1 MTTSKPFPGT
11 RTSQQLNRLIA
22 DQWEAWMRWDPLFA
36 TSCGDHR
43 FNDLLPEAGEEHYV
57 SWRAQLAAFRQ
68 RLQKID
74 CGALPPADRLNC
86 EIFARM
92 LDFEIAGLDH
102 HGYRLPLSKAGGFH
116 MYFPDLYLFSP
127 FSSVR
132 DYENYLAA
140 AGSAAPLF

>member
-11 RTSQQLNRLIA
+11 RTSQQLNQLIA

-43 FNDLLPEAGEEHYV
+43 FNDRLPAAGEEHYV

-68 RLQKID
+68 RL
-74 CGALPPADRLNC
+74 AEDRSRQLCLRPTGLNC

-116 MYFPDLYLFSP
+116 IYFPDLYLFIP
-127 FSSVR
+127 IQYSSR
-132 DYENYLAA
+132 L
-140 AGSAAPLF
+140 